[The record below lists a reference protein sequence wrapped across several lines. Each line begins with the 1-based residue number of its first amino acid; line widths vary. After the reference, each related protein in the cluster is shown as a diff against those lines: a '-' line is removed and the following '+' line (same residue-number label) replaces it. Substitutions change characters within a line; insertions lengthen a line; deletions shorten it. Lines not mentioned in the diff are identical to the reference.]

1 MYFHSLTFLAV
12 ELWIEYGSFAMG
24 ALNTAQCREVMDKAI
39 NNAGYHTTH
48 GKLIWELRL
57 EYELAILQ
65 TMQVS
70 DTWA

>member
-1 MYFHSLTFLAV
+1 
-12 ELWIEYGSFAMG
+12 MG

-70 DTWA
+70 DTLC